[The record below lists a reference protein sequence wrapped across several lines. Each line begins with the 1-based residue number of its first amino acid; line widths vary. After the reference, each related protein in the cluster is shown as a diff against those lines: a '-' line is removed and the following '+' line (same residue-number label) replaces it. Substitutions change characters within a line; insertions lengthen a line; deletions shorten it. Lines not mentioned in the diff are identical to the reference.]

1 MIRIATW
8 NVQRPKL
15 SEVKRRDGEAF
26 QGNRLLESIQAMQ
39 ADIWILTETHAS
51 LSPGLEFTS
60 TTTEESDPIHEPGET
75 WVTIWSRF
83 PIELVTRTS
92 DPSRACAARIVPN
105 GSRPLVVY
113 GTVLPWIGSTWQ
125 GIPSA
130 NGAAFSAAL
139 NAQLSDWVS
148 LQREHPD
155 CDFVL
160 AGDFNQDMG
169 KSHYYGSRRNQ
180 EALQSA
186 IATARLRCLTA
197 AGLDPVLKHAPSHAS
212 IDHICAS
219 AGLILVGSPVSW
231 PISDSPQKRL
241 SDHFG
246 VLVELAG
253 A

>member
-1 MIRIATW
+1 
-8 NVQRPKL
+8 
-15 SEVKRRDGEAF
+15 
-26 QGNRLLESIQAMQ
+26 
-39 ADIWILTETHAS
+39 
-51 LSPGLEFTS
+51 
-60 TTTEESDPIHEPGET
+60 
-75 WVTIWSRF
+75 
-83 PIELVTRTS
+83 
-92 DPSRACAARIVPN
+92 VPN

-186 IATARLRCLTA
+186 IATAKLRCLTA

-212 IDHICAS
+212 IDHICVS
-219 AGLILVGSPVSW
+219 AGLVSVSSPVSW
-231 PISDSPQKRL
+231 PISDSPQKGL

-246 VLVELAG
+246 VLVELASVWS
-253 A
+253 ADEMAISHRPRC

>member
-15 SEVKRRDGEAF
+15 SEVKRRA
-26 QGNRLLESIQAMQ
+26 RLLESIQAAQ

-51 LSPGLEFTS
+51 LIPGLGFTS
-60 TTTEESDPIHEPGET
+60 TTTEELDPIHEPGET

-83 PIELVTRTS
+83 PMESVTHTS
-92 DPSRACAARIVPN
+92 DPSRTCAARIVPN

-113 GTVLPWIGSTWQ
+113 GTVLPWIGSPWQ

-139 NAQLSDWVS
+139 NAQLLDWVS

-160 AGDFNQDMG
+160 AGDFNQDMST
-169 KSHYYGSRRNQ
+169 SHYYGSRRNR
-180 EALQSA
+180 EALRSA
-186 IATARLRCLTA
+186 ISTAKLRCLTA

-212 IDHICAS
+212 IDHICVN
-219 AGLILVGSPVSW
+219 AGLVPANSPVSW
-231 PISDSPQKRL
+231 PISDNPQQGL

-246 VLVELAG
+246 ILVELRDA
-253 A
+253 

>member
-1 MIRIATW
+1 MINIATW

-15 SEVKRRDGEAF
+15 SQVKRRH
-26 QGNRLLESIQAMQ
+26 LLLKSIQAMQ

-51 LSPGLEFTS
+51 LSPGLDFTS
-60 TTTEESDPIHEPGET
+60 ATPEESDPIHEPGEA

-83 PIELVTRTS
+83 PMESVTRTS
-92 DPSRACAARIVPN
+92 DPARTCAARILPN

-125 GIPSA
+125 SIPSA

-139 NAQLSDWVS
+139 NAQCSDWLS
-148 LQREHPD
+148 LQREHLD

-160 AGDFNQDMG
+160 ADDFNQNLSP
-169 KSHYYGSRRNQ
+169 SHYYGSRQNR

-186 IATARLRCLTA
+186 IAAAGLRCLTA
-197 AGLDPVLKHAPSHAS
+197 ADLDPILQHAPNHAS
-212 IDHICAS
+212 VDHVCVS
-219 AGLILVGSPVSW
+219 SGLGLVGSPISW
-231 PISDSPQKRL
+231 PQSDKPQKGL

-246 VLVELAG
+246 VLAEIAFT
-253 A
+253 

>member
-8 NVQRPKL
+8 NVQRSKL

-26 QGNRLLESIQAMQ
+26 QGNRLLESIHTMQ

-51 LSPGLEFTS
+51 LSPLLGFTS
-60 TTTEESDPIHEPGET
+60 ATTKESDPIHEPGET

-83 PIELVTRTS
+83 PIEPVARTS
-92 DPSRACAARIVPN
+92 DPSRICAARIVPN

-130 NGAAFSAAL
+130 NGVAFSAAL

-160 AGDFNQDMG
+160 AGDFNQDM
-169 KSHYYGSRRNQ
+169 STSYYYGSRRNQ
-180 EALQSA
+180 AALQGA
-186 IATARLRCLTA
+186 ISTAKLSVLTA
-197 AGLDPVLKHAPSHAS
+197 AALDP
-212 IDHICAS
+212 
-219 AGLILVGSPVSW
+219 ILF
-231 PISDSPQKRL
+231 L
-241 SDHFG
+241 
-246 VLVELAG
+246 
-253 A
+253 

>member
-8 NVQRPKL
+8 NVQRLKL
-15 SEVKRRDGEAF
+15 SEVKRRDH
-26 QGNRLLESIQAMQ
+26 LLMAIQAMQ

-51 LSPGLEFTS
+51 LSPGLGFTS
-60 TTTEESDPIHEPGET
+60 ATTEESDPIHEPGET

-83 PIELVTRTS
+83 PIEPIARTS

-105 GSRPLVVY
+105 GSRPLVGY

-160 AGDFNQDMG
+160 AGDFNQDMST
-169 KSHYYGSRRNQ
+169 SHYYGSRRNR
-180 EALQSA
+180 EALEGA
-186 IATARLRCLTA
+186 ITTAKLRCLTA

-219 AGLILVGSPVSW
+219 AGLVSVSSPVSW
-231 PISDSPQKRL
+231 PISNNPQKGL

>member
-1 MIRIATW
+1 MIRISTW

-15 SEVKRRDGEAF
+15 SEVKRRDL
-26 QGNRLLESIQAMQ
+26 LLESIQAMQ

-51 LSPGLEFTS
+51 LSPRLGFTS
-60 TTTEESDPIHEPGET
+60 ATTEESDPIHEPGET

-83 PIELVTRTS
+83 PIEPIARTS

-125 GIPSA
+125 VIPSA

-160 AGDFNQDMG
+160 AGDFNQDMST
-169 KSHYYGSRRNQ
+169 SHYYGSRRNR
-180 EALQSA
+180 EALEGA
-186 IATARLRCLTA
+186 IATAGLQCLTA
-197 AGLDPVLKHAPSHAS
+197 EALDPVPKHAPNHAS
-212 IDHICAS
+212 VDHICVS
-219 AGLILVGSPVSW
+219 KGLVLVGAPVSW
-231 PISDSPQKRL
+231 PVSDSPQRKL

-246 VLVELAG
+246 VLVELTG
-253 A
+253 AQA